1 MAFQILCLSGGGFL
15 GLYTISI
22 LADLEKDLDR
32 PIATSFDL
40 IAGTSVGG
48 IIALA
53 LAAEHPASEIKSKF
67 EENGTRIFSNRP
79 APQTDLGKCL
89 DTVRYLFSSK
99 YDGEWLRK
107 TIINVLGEDTLVG
120 DLKHPT
126 IIPVVN
132 LSKGK
137 PQIFKTDHHASF
149 VSDHKLKAVDVAV
162 ATSAAP
168 TFFPIAE
175 IGDEMFADGGLY
187 ANSPDLIALHEAV
200 HFLGISD
207 DQIRILSIGTSTAKF
222 SLSHSVKRNLGIFG
236 WARSLPS
243 TIISS
248 QQIDIYYILRHRLK
262 ERYLRIDTTQSKEQE
277 RDLGLD
283 IATEEAQKT
292 IRGMARGS
300 YQEFVNHEMLKTIL
314 NNRAPEPRFY
324 YRNKNYK
331 EKH

>member
-1 MAFQILCLSGGGFL
+1 MAFQILSLSGGGFL
-15 GLYTISI
+15 GLYSISI
-22 LADLEKDLDR
+22 LADLEKDLGR
-32 PIATSFDL
+32 PIASSFDL

-53 LAAEHPASEIKSKF
+53 LAAEHPASEIKFKF
-67 EENGTRIFSNRP
+67 EQNGTRIFSDRP
-79 APQTDLGKCL
+79 VPQTSFGKFL
-89 DTVRYLFSSK
+89 DTARYLFRSK

-107 TIINVLGEDTLVG
+107 TIISVIGEDTLIG

-149 VSDHKLKAVDVAV
+149 VLDHKQRAVDVAV

-187 ANSPDLIALHEAV
+187 ANSPDLIALHEAE
-200 HFLGISD
+200 HFLGISV
-207 DQIRILSIGTSTAKF
+207 DQIRVLSIGTTTTQF
-222 SLSHSVKRNLGIFG
+222 SLSHSEKRNLGILG
-236 WARSLPS
+236 WARSLPN

-248 QQIDIYYILRHRLK
+248 QQIDIDYILRHRLGD
-262 ERYLRIDTTQSKEQE
+262 RYVRIDTIQSKEQE

-283 IATEEAQKT
+283 VATKEAQAT

-300 YQEFVNHEMLKTIL
+300 YQEIANNEMLNTIL
-314 NNRAPEPRFY
+314 NNRARKPRFY
-324 YRNKNYK
+324 YRNEKK